1 MTEPDGT
8 TDTGTG
14 RGTGRAPVV
23 PGRWPLLGH
32 TVSMLRNPLKFLTSL
47 RSHGEIVRI
56 CLGPLPVYMVTSPE
70 LAWQLLAGDA
80 DKFDKGIAFD
90 KMRPLFGE
98 GLATSN
104 GALNQRQRRM
114 VMPAFQR
121 DRVAG
126 YAETTIT
133 RLAAQLADSW
143 RPGQVVALNKELQDL
158 VLTIAGRTLFST
170 ELGEEVLT
178 EIQRSIPI
186 MLKYVL
192 VRAFSPGFVE
202 KLPIPANRR
211 FDAAAARLRKV
222 IPEVVVAA
230 RSKGSDQGD
239 LLSMLLMARDEDTG
253 EGMSDRQI
261 HDEVITIL
269 TTGAETTSVA
279 LAWFFHEIG
288 RHPDVQRRFHEEI
301 DEVLDGRPA
310 RFDDLPRLEYTQR
323 IISEIVRRSPPLILM
338 RRTREAVDIGGVRI
352 PAGTEVAVS
361 QHTLHQNSEY
371 FPDPGRFDPDR
382 WLPERAAAIPRGAY
396 IPFGAGPRL
405 CPGHFFAPTEI
416 AIVAATIGARWR
428 LVPVAGKPVRPKL
441 SATMQPNRL
450 PMTVV
455 QR

>member
-1 MTEPDGT
+1 MAKPDDGT
-8 TDTGTG
+8 GV
-14 RGTGRAPVV
+14 APVV

-32 TVSMLRNPLKFLTSL
+32 TVSLLRNPLKFLTSL

-56 CLGPLPVYMVTSPE
+56 HLGPLPVYMVTSPE

-80 DKFDKGIAFD
+80 DKFDKGIVFD

-114 VMPAFQR
+114 VLPAFQR

-133 RLAAQLADSW
+133 RLAAQWAGSW
-143 RPGQVVALNKELQDL
+143 RPGQVVALDKEFQDL
-158 VLTIAGRTLFST
+158 VMTIAGRTLFST
-170 ELGEEVLT
+170 ELGQDVLT
-178 EIQRSIPI
+178 EIQRSVPV
-186 MLKYVL
+186 LLRYVL
-192 VRAFSPGFVE
+192 VRAFSPRFVE

-211 FDAAAARLRKV
+211 FDAAAARLRRV
-222 IPEVVVAA
+222 IPEVIVAA
-230 RSKGSDQGD
+230 RETGGDQGD
-239 LLSMLLMARDEDTG
+239 LLSMLLMARDADTG
-253 EGMSDRQI
+253 EGMSDQQI

-269 TTGAETTSVA
+269 TTGAETTAVA
-279 LAWFFHEIG
+279 LAWFFHELG

-323 IISEIVRRSPPLILM
+323 IINEILRRSPPLILM
-338 RRTREAVDIGGVRI
+338 RRARAAVDLGGVHI

-361 QHTLHQNSEY
+361 QHTLHQDARH

-382 WLPERAAAIPRGAY
+382 WLPDRAASLPKGAY

-428 LVPVAGKPVRPKL
+428 LVPVAGKPVYPKIK
-441 SATMQPNRL
+441 ATMQPNRL
-450 PMTVV
+450 PMTVL